1 MSERLGRYTLERKL
15 AQGGMAEVYVAQ
27 QSGPDGF
34 ARQCVV
40 KRMLQELTHD
50 PLFVRRFFDEARL
63 VAQLNHPNIAHIF
76 DFGEHGG
83 QYFLAMEL
91 VTGATLRDIIA
102 HHAKAQR
109 PLPVAAAVRITSQI
123 AQALHY
129 AHTALGTDGARLGIV
144 HRDVS
149 PQNVLIAQT
158 GVVKLIDFGVA
169 RSAMTGAHTKSRHVV
184 GNIAYMSPE
193 QLRGEPLDGRSDQFS
208 LGLLLYE
215 LLTGVRAHRGE
226 SNQALFESVQA
237 TRITPIETLRPD
249 LPPELVGFVR
259 QALAPLPEL
268 RYSDCSAFSTALEDF
283 LSRHHLMVLPNNLTA
298 LLPPT
303 AVALEPLSAEPITA
317 PGDAA
322 PFREAAIQ
330 AKPMPMQ
337 VTPAAVPPRGSMA
350 LGDDMPAV
358 TARFD
363 SREHFRPRPWPQIV
377 VGLVLLALSAAGAM
391 LWLGSHG

>member
-1 MSERLGRYTLERKL
+1 MSERLGRYILERKL

-91 VTGATLRDIIA
+91 VTGATLRDVIA
-102 HHAKAQR
+102 HHARLRR
-109 PLPVAAAVRITSQI
+109 PLPMAAAVRITSQI

-129 AHTALGTDGARLGIV
+129 AHTAMGADGARLGIV

-169 RSAMTGAHTKSRHVV
+169 RSAVTGAHTKSRHVV

-193 QLRGEPLDGRSDQFS
+193 QLRGETLDGRSDQFS

-215 LLTGVRAHRGE
+215 LLTSARAHTGE
-226 SNQALFESVQA
+226 SNQALFESVQT
-237 TRITPIETLRPD
+237 TRITPINTLRPD
-249 LPPELVGFVR
+249 MPAELVGFVQR
-259 QALAPLPEL
+259 ALAPLPEL
-268 RYSDCSAFSTALEDF
+268 RYPDCSAFSTALEDF
-283 LSRHHLMVLPNNLTA
+283 LTRHHHMVLPSHLA
-298 LLPPT
+298 ELLPPAPSAT
-303 AVALEPLSAEPITA
+303 EPLPIEPVTA
-317 PGDAA
+317 PGDVA
-322 PFREAAIQ
+322 PFKDAAVQ
-330 AKPMPMQ
+330 PQVTSMQ
-337 VTPAAVPPRGSMA
+337 VTPAAVPRSTVA

-363 SREHFRPRPWPQIV
+363 SREHFRPRSWPKIV
-377 VGLVLLALSAAGAM
+377 AALVLLALSAAGAM
-391 LWLGSHG
+391 LWLNARG